1 MHDDRRDEMQS
12 AFQWGAETVGH
23 GLDLDQAVA
32 LPDVQARIGQNEEAL
47 EAFMAGWRATSWK
60 RYREY
65 EEWIPVSEP
74 DAIRAR
80 LEVLQGYNRESFAL
94 AIMTEIANGNS
105 VLKAAFPE
113 YAHADPAT
121 AITTPVTELEAS
133 LRYHLHS
140 TSS

>member
-1 MHDDRRDEMQS
+1 MNEDARDDMQS
-12 AFQWGAETVGH
+12 AFQWGGETVGDGH
-23 GLDLDQAVA
+23 DLDQALA
-32 LPDVQARIGQNEEAL
+32 LPEVQARIGHDEEAL
-47 EAFMAGWRATSWK
+47 EAFSAGWRATSWK

-80 LEVLQGYNRESFAL
+80 LDALHGYNRESFAM

-121 AITTPVTELEAS
+121 AFMIDQGNA
-133 LRYHLHS
+133 
-140 TSS
+140 